1 MRRFIVFALLAG
13 ALLVVVAGAAYWFLV
28 RDTDVTSAG
37 PTRLVKVADLE
48 SPTFLTAPEGDD
60 RQFITERAGQ
70 IRILQDGRVRTQP
83 FLDIG
88 ENVSTE
94 GEGGLLSLA
103 FAPDYNSSRRF
114 FVYYVDKQGEL
125 RIDGYRTTEGDPNRA
140 DPESRTEV
148 MRVPHTRPNHK
159 GGQLQFG
166 PDGYLYAGFGD
177 GGGQGDPD
185 GNGQDLSQLLGKLIR
200 IDPRPN
206 GGYDIPEDN
215 PFRGRAGAR
224 PEIFAYGLRNPWRF
238 SFDRETG
245 DLAIADV
252 GQDQVEEV
260 DFVAS
265 SKDGNGPAGGQNFG
279 WSSFEGNSRFN
290 EGEAAG
296 HVRPAL
302 EEVRDDGYCS
312 IIGGYVIRD
321 ESLGSDWDGRYVYG
335 DLCESEIQRAKLS
348 TGGSSAEGSGVA
360 VTQLVSFGEDAQGRV
375 YALSLNGPVY
385 RLETS
390 VG

>member
-13 ALLVVVAGAAYWFLV
+13 ALLVVAAGAAYWFLV
-28 RDTDVTSAG
+28 RDKDVTSAG

-70 IRILQDGRVRTQP
+70 IRVLQDRRLRGQP
-83 FLDIG
+83 FLDIS

-94 GEGGLLSLA
+94 GEGGLLSVA
-103 FAPDYNSSRRF
+103 FAPDYDSSRRF
-114 FVYYVDKQGEL
+114 FVYYVDKEGAL
-125 RIDGYRTTEGDPNRA
+125 RIDGYTTAEDDPNRA

-148 MRVPHTRPNHK
+148 MRVPHTRANHK

-200 IDPRPN
+200 IDPRPD
-206 GGYDIPEDN
+206 GGYEIPEDN
-215 PFRGRAGAR
+215 PFRDRAGAR

-245 DLAIADV
+245 DLVIADV
-252 GQDQVEEV
+252 GQDEVEEV

-265 SKDGNGPAGGQNFG
+265 QGGKPPAGGQNFG
-279 WSSFEGNSRFN
+279 WSRFEGNSRFT
-290 EGEAAG
+290 EGEAPE
-296 HVRPAL
+296 HVRPVL

-321 ESLGSDWDGRYVYG
+321 ESLGPAWTGRYVYG
-335 DLCESEIQRAKLS
+335 DLCESELQRATLS
-348 TGGSSAEGSGVA
+348 TDGSKSAGSGVA

-385 RLETS
+385 RLETRA
-390 VG
+390 G